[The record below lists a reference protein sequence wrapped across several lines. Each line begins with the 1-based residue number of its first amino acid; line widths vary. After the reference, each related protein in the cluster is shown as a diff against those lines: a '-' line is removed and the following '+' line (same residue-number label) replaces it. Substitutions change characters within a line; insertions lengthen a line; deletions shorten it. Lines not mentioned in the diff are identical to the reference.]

1 MRLGTAILNL
11 LFPPKCPFCH
21 KVLEEPGAG
30 LCPDCQTGL
39 PWLTEKAA
47 ERSVEF
53 ADGCY
58 SPLAYRNRVRDG
70 VHHYKFHRCRASA
83 GPFGTLMAQCAR
95 DHLLETPD
103 AVTWTPLS
111 RKRLRQRGFD
121 QAELL
126 ARAVGK
132 ELGVPVVPLLEKVRN
147 TQPQSSLT
155 EKAQREANA
164 RGAYRLRAG
173 VQVSGQR
180 LLLVDD
186 VVTSGSTLGECAYL
200 LKQGGAQR
208 VWCLTLAQARQ
219 KGEKAEQRKI

>member
-1 MRLGTAILNL
+1 MRLGTEILNL

-21 KVLEEPGAG
+21 KLLEDPEAE
-30 LCPDCQTGL
+30 LCPDCQSKL
-39 PWLTEKAA
+39 SWLTERAA
-47 ERSVEF
+47 ERKVEF

-58 SPLAYRNRVRDG
+58 APLAYRERVKEG
-70 VHHYKFHRCRASA
+70 VHHFKFGRCRASA
-83 GPFGTLMAQCAR
+83 RPFGILMAQCAR
-95 DHLLETPD
+95 DHLPEAAD

-126 ARAVGK
+126 ARTVGK
-132 ELGVPVVPLLEKVRN
+132 ELCLPVVPALEKVRD

-155 EKAQREANA
+155 ETAQRQANA
-164 RGAYRLRAG
+164 RGAYRLRSG

-186 VVTSGSTLGECAYL
+186 VVTSGATLGECAYL
-200 LKQGGAQR
+200 LKQAGAKR
-208 VWCLTLAQARQ
+208 VWCLTLAQAGQ
-219 KGEKAEQRKI
+219 KGKKTEGRKN

>member
-1 MRLGTAILNL
+1 MSLSTAILNL

-21 KVLEEPGAG
+21 KVLEDPEAG
-30 LCPDCQTGL
+30 LCPDCQAKL

-47 ERSVEF
+47 ERKVEF

-58 SPLAYRNRVRDG
+58 SPLAYRDRVKDG
-70 VHHYKFHRCRASA
+70 VHHMKFHRCRASA

-95 DHLLETPD
+95 DHLPEEAD

-111 RKRLRQRGFD
+111 RQRLRKRGFD

-132 ELGVPVVPLLEKVRN
+132 ELHLPVIPTLEKVRN

-155 EKAQREANA
+155 EPAQRQANA
-164 RGAYRLRAG
+164 RGAYRLRPGA
-173 VQVSGQR
+173 QVSGQR

-186 VVTSGSTLGECAYL
+186 VVTSGATLGECAYL
-200 LKQGGAQR
+200 LKQAGARR
-208 VWCLTLAQARQ
+208 VWCLTLAQAGR
-219 KGEKAEQRKI
+219 KGKNPEQPKN

>member
-1 MRLGTAILNL
+1 MRLWTAILDL
-11 LFPPKCPFCH
+11 LFPPKCPYCH
-21 KVLEEPGAG
+21 ELLEDPGAG
-30 LCPDCQTGL
+30 LCPDCQVKL
-39 PWLTEKAA
+39 PWLAEKAA
-47 ERSVEF
+47 ERKVEF

-58 SPLAYRNRVRDG
+58 SPLAYRERVRDG
-70 VHHYKFHRCRASA
+70 VHHFKFHRCRASA
-83 GPFGTLMAQCAR
+83 GPFGTLMAQCVR
-95 DHLLETPD
+95 DHLPERPD
-103 AVTWTPLS
+103 AVTWAPLS

-132 ELGVPVVPLLEKVRN
+132 ELHLPVIPTLEKIRN

-164 RGAYRLRAG
+164 RGAYRLRSGA
-173 VQVSGQR
+173 QVSGQR

-200 LKQGGAQR
+200 LKQGGAAK
-208 VWCLTLAQARQ
+208 VWCLTLAQAGR
-219 KGEKAEQRKI
+219 KEEKAEQRKN

>member
-1 MRLGTAILNL
+1 MSLGTAILNL

-21 KVLEEPGAG
+21 VVLEDPEAG
-30 LCPDCQTGL
+30 LCPDCQVSL
-39 PWLTEKAA
+39 PWLTGQAA
-47 ERSVEF
+47 ERKIEF

-58 SPLAYRNRVRDG
+58 SPLAYRDRVREG
-70 VHHYKFHRCRASA
+70 VHHLKFHRCRASTA
-83 GPFGTLMAQCAR
+83 PFGMLMAQCAR
-95 DHLLETPD
+95 DHLTEKAD

-132 ELGVPVVPLLEKVRN
+132 ELGLPVVPTLEKFRN

-155 EKAQREANA
+155 EAAQRRANA
-164 RGAYRLRAG
+164 RGAYRLRPGA
-173 VQVSGQR
+173 QVSGQR

-186 VVTSGSTLGECAYL
+186 VVTSGATLDECAYL
-200 LKQGGAQR
+200 LKQAGAQR
-208 VWCLTLAQARQ
+208 VWCLTLAQAGH
-219 KGEKAEQRKI
+219 KGKNQEQRKN